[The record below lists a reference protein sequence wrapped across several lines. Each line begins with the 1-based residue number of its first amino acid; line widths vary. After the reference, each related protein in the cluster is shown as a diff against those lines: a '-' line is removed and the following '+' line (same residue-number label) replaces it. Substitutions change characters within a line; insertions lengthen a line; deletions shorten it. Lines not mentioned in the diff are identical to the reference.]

1 MLLFCL
7 VVLTFTEAARQF
19 YFQMPVFILY
29 LLKSQEDVLGFQPVK
44 KILLRILIFL
54 KESPFW
60 GIWVGVS
67 GDACVLCFFF
77 FPFKILSKGGKKFPL
92 TDTGF

>member
-44 KILLRILIFL
+44 KILLRILTFL

-67 GDACVLCFFF
+67 GDAVFRVVFFF
-77 FPFKILSKGGKKFPL
+77 FFFQNIK
-92 TDTGF
+92 